1 MEPEMESEGDSTMEM
16 EYLKSDVLEGKTA
29 LVTGTSHGLGRGI
42 ALGMARHGADLVLT
56 SRKLERNQEL
66 AEEIRAMGR
75 RALALQTDIMIVE
88 EIVSTVNRAVD
99 EFGSIDI
106 LVNNAGTNPIRCNA
120 VDVEEWS
127 WDKILNTN
135 LKGLFFFSQAVARHM
150 IERSGGRI
158 INISSAAAAAGS
170 PLASVYGAS
179 KAGVNQLTRTL
190 ALELAPHGINV
201 NALGPSFF
209 EVGLSEYITKSEE
222 LTEAIK
228 ARTPL
233 GRLGRVDELAEA
245 VVYLSS
251 DAAEYITGQIIYID
265 GGWAA

>member
-1 MEPEMESEGDSTMEM
+1 MEFEV
-16 EYLKSDVLEGKTA
+16 LKPDILEGRVA
-29 LVTGTSHGLGRGI
+29 LVTGSSRGLGRGI
-42 ALGMARHGADLVLT
+42 ALGLARHGADLVLT
-56 SRKLERNQEL
+56 SRKLDLNREL

-75 RALALQTDIMIVE
+75 RALPLATDIMKVE
-88 EIVSTVNRAVD
+88 EIFATVDKAV
-99 EFGSIDI
+99 EEYGAIDI

-127 WDKILNTN
+127 WDKIFDTN

-150 IERSGGRI
+150 IGRGKGKI
-158 INISSAAAAAGS
+158 INISSAAGAAGS
-170 PLASVYGAS
+170 PLASVYGAT

-190 ALELAPHGINV
+190 ALELAPHHINV

-209 EVGLSEYITKSEE
+209 EVGLSEYITKSPE
-222 LTEAIK
+222 LTEAIV

-233 GRLGRVDELAEA
+233 GRMGKVDELAEA
-245 VVYLSS
+245 VAYLAS
-251 DAAEYITGQIIYID
+251 DAADYITGQVIYID